1 MTHRHFP
8 RQSPPPWWPEG
19 EPWPPTGPPNF
30 LPWRK
35 MRGRFFW
42 RIGGLIALLF
52 FLAFGACTLFFWFVV
67 SLLGAINLP
76 PGTSD
81 LARTFGLVFLAVVI
95 ASLVFAGRTLRRTA
109 VPIGDLIEVVG
120 RVAQGDYSVQVE
132 ERGPREIRALARSL
146 NRMAARLK
154 ANDEERRNLMA
165 DVTHELRTPL
175 TVIQGNLEGLIDG
188 VYPPDKAHLEPI
200 LEETRVL
207 SRLIDD
213 LRTLALAER
222 GALVLQK
229 EQIDLGVLV
238 GETIASFRAQ
248 ADAAGIELCAE
259 VAPDLPTLLIDPARM
274 REVLENVIAN
284 ALRYTPRGGQIRVK
298 CSVENASD
306 QRVVVSVSDS
316 GAGIPPKDLPHI
328 FDRFY
333 KTRDSRGTGLGLAIA
348 KNLVQMQG
356 GEIFAES
363 EAGKGTTIWITLPV
377 ET

>member
-1 MTHRHFP
+1 MTRRPFSRH
-8 RQSPPPWWPEG
+8 SPPWWPEG

-42 RIGGLIALLF
+42 RMGGFIALLF
-52 FLAFGACTLFFWFVV
+52 FLAFGTCTLFFWFVV

-76 PGTSD
+76 SGTSD
-81 LARTFGLVFLAVVI
+81 FARTFGLVFLAVVI
-95 ASLVFAGRTLRRTA
+95 ASLVFTGRALRRTA
-109 VPIGDLIEVVG
+109 VPMGDLIEAIG
-120 RVAQGDYSVQVE
+120 RVAQGDYSAEVE

-154 ANDEERRNLMA
+154 ANEEGRRNLLA

-175 TVIQGNLEGLIDG
+175 TVIQGNLEGLMDG

-213 LRTLALAER
+213 LRTLALTER

-238 GETIASFRAQ
+238 GETVSSFRPQ
-248 ADAAGIELCAE
+248 ADAAGIALGTE
-259 VAPDLPTLLIDPARM
+259 VAPDLPPLLVDPARM
-274 REVLENVIAN
+274 REVLDNIISN

-306 QRVVVSVSDS
+306 KHVVVSISDS
-316 GAGIPPKDLPHI
+316 GAGIAPEDLPRI

-333 KTRDSRGTGLGLAIA
+333 KTRDSRGAGLGLAIA
-348 KNLVQMQG
+348 KNLVQAHG
-356 GEIFAES
+356 GEIFSRS
-363 EAGKGTTIWITLPV
+363 EPGQGTTIGITLPV

>member
-1 MTHRHFP
+1 MNHRHLP
-8 RQSPPPWWPEG
+8 RQRPPWWPQD
-19 EPWPPTGPPNF
+19 EPWPPTAPPNF
-30 LPWRK
+30 AAWRK

-52 FLAFGACTLFFWFVV
+52 FLAFGICTLFFWFVV
-67 SLLGAINLP
+67 SLLGAIDLP
-76 PGTSD
+76 RGTSD
-81 LARTFGLVFLAVVI
+81 LARTFGILLLVVI
-95 ASLVFAGRTLRRTA
+95 VASLLFGGRTLRRAA
-109 VPIGDLIEVVG
+109 VPVGDIIEAVG
-120 RVAQGDYSVQVE
+120 RVAQGDYSARVE
-132 ERGPREIRALARSL
+132 ERGPREIRVLAHSL
-146 NRMAARLK
+146 NLMAARLK
-154 ANDEERRNLMA
+154 ANDEERRNLLA

-238 GETIASFRAQ
+238 GETAASFRAQ
-248 ADAAGIELCAE
+248 TDVAGIELETE
-259 VAPDLPTLLIDPARM
+259 VAPDLPMLLIDPARM
-274 REVLENVIAN
+274 REVLENIISN
-284 ALRYTPRGGQIRVK
+284 ALRYTPRGGQIHVR

-306 QRVVVSVSDS
+306 QHVVVSVSDN
-316 GAGIPPKDLPHI
+316 GTGISPKDLPHI

-333 KTRDSRGTGLGLAIA
+333 KARDSGGTGLGLAIA
-348 KNLVQMQG
+348 KNLVQAHG

-363 EAGKGTTIWITLPV
+363 EAGKGTTIGFTLPMQ
-377 ET
+377 T

>member
-1 MTHRHFP
+1 MTRRHFP
-8 RQSPPPWWPEG
+8 GRSPPWWPEG

-30 LPWRK
+30 QSWRK

-42 RIGGLIALLF
+42 RIGGFIALLF
-52 FLAFGACTLFFWFVV
+52 FFAFGTCTLFFSIVL
-67 SLLGAINLP
+67 SLLGAMNLP
-76 PGTSD
+76 PGTLD
-81 LARTFGLVFLAVVI
+81 FARTFGLVFLAVVA
-95 ASLVFAGRTLRRTA
+95 ASLVFTGRTLRRTA
-109 VPIGDLIEVVG
+109 VPMGDLIEAIG
-120 RVAQGDYSVQVE
+120 RVAQGDYSAEVE
-132 ERGPREIRALARSL
+132 ERGPWEIRMLARSL

-154 ANDEERRNLMA
+154 ANEEGRRNLLA

-175 TVIQGNLEGLIDG
+175 TVIQGNLEGLMDG

-213 LRTLALAER
+213 LRTLALTER

-238 GETIASFRAQ
+238 GETVSSFRPQ
-248 ADAAGIELCAE
+248 ADAAGIALGTE
-259 VAPDLPTLLIDPARM
+259 VAPDLPPLLVDPARM
-274 REVLENVIAN
+274 REVLDNIISN

-306 QRVVVSVSDS
+306 KRVVVSISDS
-316 GAGIPPKDLPHI
+316 GAGIAPEDLPRI

-348 KNLVQMQG
+348 KNLVQAHG
-356 GEIFAES
+356 GEIFARS
-363 EAGKGTTIWITLPV
+363 EPGQGTTIEVTLPV
-377 ET
+377 EP